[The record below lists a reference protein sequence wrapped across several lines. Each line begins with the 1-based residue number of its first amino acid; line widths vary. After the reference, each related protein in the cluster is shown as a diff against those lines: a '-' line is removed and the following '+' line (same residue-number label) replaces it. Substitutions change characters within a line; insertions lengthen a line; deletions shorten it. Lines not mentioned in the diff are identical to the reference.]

1 MKGGEALTGPMWMA
15 IPPEV
20 HSVLLSAGQGAE
32 SLLVAATQWQELS
45 KQYTYAAAELTRLL
59 THVQA
64 TSWRGTSATRFVAA
78 HGAYL
83 VWLEQTS
90 INNAI
95 TAKQHEIAA
104 IAYSSALAAM
114 PTLAELTANR
124 ATRGFLIATNFFG
137 INTIPIA
144 LNEADYVRMW
154 VQAADTMATYQ
165 AISEAV
171 TATILP
177 TQVAPPILAPGSATQ
192 NVLQSVPDWIVQ
204 LLTDILDFIAD
215 PYKYFLRFFQRLG
228 FRPAIAVVLAII
240 ALQLYDFLWYPY
252 YASYGMLLL
261 PFFAPALSV
270 LGTLSVLWNGQLSAG
285 LPPNPAGSHPDNNAG
300 PRIHV
305 GVAPPA
311 SATSSGNSYTSNSA
325 PSTSA
330 SATTDNPLSSPSIR
344 YAIPGL
350 SPPEVSSGP
359 KAGTKSPDTAT
370 NTIGITAAARTNSPS
385 ARAHRKRGNK
395 TRGGARGY
403 RYEFVEGTAT
413 MADTVD
419 APDHSEPTSH
429 TISNH
434 SAGPI
439 GFAGTVPTTASTPTG
454 MAASTSSSVPLLP
467 TTWITGTSETAVH
480 E

>member
-1 MKGGEALTGPMWMA
+1 MHTVERSTPMKGGEALTGPMWMA

-285 LPPNPAGSHPDNNAG
+285 LPPNPADLTQTITLAHASTLESRHLPRLLPVETHTRATPHPAH
-300 PRIHV
+300 PHRLRLTTPYLH
-305 GVAPPA
+305 PA
-311 SATSSGNSYTSNSA
+311 SDTPYPACRHQRSALAPKPAQSHLTLPPTRSGSLPRQEQTRL
-325 PSTSA
+325 P
-330 SATTDNPLSSPSIR
+330 
-344 YAIPGL
+344 PGRTVNEETR
-350 SPPEVSSGP
+350 PEV
-359 KAGTKSPDTAT
+359 AHAVTV
-370 NTIGITAAARTNSPS
+370 TNSL
-385 ARAHRKRGNK
+385 K
-395 TRGGARGY
+395 
-403 RYEFVEGTAT
+403 
-413 MADTVD
+413 
-419 APDHSEPTSH
+419 EPPPW
-429 TISNH
+429 
-434 SAGPI
+434 PI
-439 GFAGTVPTTASTPTG
+439 LSTPPTTPNPRRTQ
-454 MAASTSSSVPLLP
+454 
-467 TTWITGTSETAVH
+467 
-480 E
+480 